1 MCLAN
6 AVLIAGS
13 ATPAGGFAALAIR
26 RFGMKNAVV
35 DHSAPTPSSFIEK
48 KSGAGEITLNSH

>member
-1 MCLAN
+1 MCPVCLAN

-48 KSGAGEITLNSH
+48 RAEQEK